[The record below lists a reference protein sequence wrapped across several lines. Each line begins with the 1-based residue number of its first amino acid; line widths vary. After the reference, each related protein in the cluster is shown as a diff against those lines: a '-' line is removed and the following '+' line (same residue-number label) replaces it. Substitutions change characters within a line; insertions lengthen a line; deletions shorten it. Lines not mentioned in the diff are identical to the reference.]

1 MNRLLV
7 LLLALAIDLAL
18 GEPPNRLHPVAWM
31 GRFISWIEGYAPR
44 KRPLAQQVYGFGL
57 VLAGLLTFLLPLS
70 LILSWVKGLGQPFY
84 LVTSAFLLKMTFSIR
99 GLIRAA
105 LDVQRPLVA
114 GDLDRARRLLS
125 WHLVSR
131 DTSRLEEAQVTSAT
145 IESIAENL
153 TDSLIAPLFF
163 YVFFGLPGAFAYRF
177 LNTADAMLG
186 YRDGYCDN
194 LGKGA
199 ARLDD
204 LANYIPARLAALFM
218 VIGAWMARE
227 NVHGAWRIMRGH
239 HGRTA
244 SPNAGWTMA
253 AMAGALGVTLE
264 KVGCYSLGE
273 GGTCVAAIIGR
284 ALRVMV
290 FTFALSVAFF
300 GLLLVII

>member
-1 MNRLLV
+1 
-7 LLLALAIDLAL
+7 
-18 GEPPNRLHPVAWM
+18 
-31 GRFISWIEGYAPR
+31 
-44 KRPLAQQVYGFGL
+44 
-57 VLAGLLTFLLPLS
+57 PLS
-70 LILSWVKGLGQPFY
+70 LILSWVKGLGQLFY
-84 LVTSAFLLKMTFSIR
+84 LVTSAFLLKMTFSLR

-105 LDVQRPLVA
+105 LEVQRPLVA

-131 DTSRLEEAQVTSAT
+131 DTSRLEEAQVASAT

-186 YRDGYCDN
+186 YRDGYRDN